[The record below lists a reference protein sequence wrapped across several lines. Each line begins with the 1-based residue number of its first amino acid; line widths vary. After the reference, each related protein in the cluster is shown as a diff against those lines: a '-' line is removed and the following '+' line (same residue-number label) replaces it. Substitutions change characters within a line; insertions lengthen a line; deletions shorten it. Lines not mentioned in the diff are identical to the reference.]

1 MKYLLMFLISL
12 GLLAALTIYAG
23 AEPWTSKSFYN
34 ERGSFAGSSVQRGNA
49 TSFYN
54 SRGSFDGSAIR
65 HGKWT
70 SFYDGRGRY
79 TGSSINTSPRR

>member
-1 MKYLLMFLISL
+1 MKYLIMFLVSL

-23 AEPWTSKSFYN
+23 AQSSSRSFYDG
-34 ERGSFAGSSVQRGNA
+34 RGSFAGSSISRGNS

-54 SRGSFDGSAIR
+54 GSGSFAGSAIR
-65 HGKWT
+65 HGNST

-79 TGSSINTSPRR
+79 TGSSINTGSRR